1 MKKISDKAE
10 FFIFLLEKYAEAKNT
25 SAKDVL
31 NLWKEKKIVDYI
43 NNMYEQYHTERIE
56 NAIQD
61 IGRKMRNDIHFDT
74 LT

>member
-10 FFIFLLEKYAEAKNT
+10 FFIFLLEKYAEAKGVF
-25 SAKDVL
+25 AKDAL
-31 NLWKEKKIVDYI
+31 NLWKEKGIVDYI

-61 IGRKMRNDIHFDT
+61 IEKKCR
-74 LT
+74 